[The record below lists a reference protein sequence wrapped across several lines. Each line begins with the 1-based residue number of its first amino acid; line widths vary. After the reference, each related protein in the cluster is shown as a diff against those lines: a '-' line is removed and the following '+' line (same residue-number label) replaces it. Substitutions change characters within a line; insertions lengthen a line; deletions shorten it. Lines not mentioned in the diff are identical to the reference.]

1 LDLLQLYLLN
11 LVVTVGMFIVLIIRA
26 WIEYK
31 HFKNMWDEMEW
42 TRTRETV
49 DKILR
54 TEKDL
59 FSKTDRGREL
69 YDLLCQ
75 IFRVSEDE

>member
-1 LDLLQLYLLN
+1 
-11 LVVTVGMFIVLIIRA
+11 
-26 WIEYK
+26 
-31 HFKNMWDEMEW
+31 MWNEMEW

-59 FSKTDRGREL
+59 FSKADRGREL